1 MLEFAQVIN
10 SLFYQ
15 KNVENAQLQ
24 PIAQTKS
31 EFAFNLVKMCKKVI
45 EKYRNCKLTSIT
57 STAILQLKNNRL
69 RNIAKQDAIINHT

>member
-1 MLEFAQVIN
+1 MVYFI
-10 SLFYQ
+10 
-15 KNVENAQLQ
+15 KNGEKTENTQSQ
-24 PIAQTKS
+24 PIAHMKS

-57 STAILQLKNNRL
+57 STAILQFKNNRL